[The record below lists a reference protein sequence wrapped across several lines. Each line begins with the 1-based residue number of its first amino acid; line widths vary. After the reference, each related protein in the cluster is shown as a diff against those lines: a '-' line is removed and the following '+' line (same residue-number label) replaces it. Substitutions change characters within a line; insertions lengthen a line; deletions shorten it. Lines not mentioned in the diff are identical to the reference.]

1 MIKEVAVLNIKKQQ
15 SVLFETAFNEA
26 QLIISGMK
34 GYIKHELL
42 KCLEEEDKYLLIV
55 EWQTTEDHTEG
66 FRKSRDYMQWK
77 NLLHHFYEPFPVV
90 EHYYNIL
97 MN

>member
-15 SVLFETAFNEA
+15 SALFETAFNQA
-26 QLIISGMK
+26 QLIISSMK

-42 KCLEEEDKYLLIV
+42 KCLEEEDKYLLVV

-66 FRKSRDYMQWK
+66 FRKSKEYMQWK